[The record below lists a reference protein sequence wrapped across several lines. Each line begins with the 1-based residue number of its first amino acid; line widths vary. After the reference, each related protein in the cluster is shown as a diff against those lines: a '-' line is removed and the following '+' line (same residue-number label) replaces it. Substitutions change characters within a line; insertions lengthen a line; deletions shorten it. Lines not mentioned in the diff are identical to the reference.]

1 MKTEDMNNIM
11 QNFDNIKNI
20 EPSENWEVNFQNKL
34 DNARFSKSNSVSK
47 FNLVVLVLIFVNVG
61 FVWNSLK
68 TDDTKSEDKETKYKT
83 IANELLIISNN

>member
-11 QNFDNIKNI
+11 QNFEVLETI
-20 EPSENWEVNFQNKL
+20 EPSRNWEVNFQNKL

-47 FNLVVLVLIFVNVG
+47 FNLIILVLILVNAG

-68 TDDTKSEDKETKYKT
+68 TDDTNSEDKGTKYKT
-83 IANELLIISNN
+83 IATELLITSNN

>member
-34 DNARFSKSNSVSK
+34 DNARYSKSNSVSK
-47 FNLVVLVLIFVNVG
+47 FNKIVLVLIVINAG
-61 FVWNSLK
+61 FVLNSLK
-68 TDDTKSEDKETKYKT
+68 SNNTKTDDKDTKYKT
-83 IANELLIISNN
+83 IANELLISNN